1 VFLALANPLR
11 GAIAASTIDDFPE
24 VHTVIT
30 SGDLYGFNAAEFLDA
45 KEFLVALIVG
55 GKPAQSALIC

>member
-1 VFLALANPLR
+1 MFLALANPLR
-11 GAIAASTIDDFPE
+11 GAVTQATVDHFPE

-55 GKPAQSALIC
+55 GEPAQSALIC